1 MFKTTIKIFK
11 KKNKNLKI
19 KTIKMCVCVVLKLSY
34 NGCLFD
40 IK

>member
-1 MFKTTIKIFK
+1 MFKTTIKIF
-11 KKNKNLKI
+11 KNKNLKI